1 MRWQN
6 GRSRRPRN
14 LQPDNASKAALLK
27 RTRAQRIP
35 FRPGDRY
42 SNKGRIHSRRPI
54 LASSFFACKTA
65 ADHTFRFA
73 DIHVGQLSR
82 EKTRSDGALRR
93 ARAAMIGKHCSARVP
108 RGWWS
113 LLSCRTGHPFA
124 ASGSV
129 EPSQMIEFVFSAS
142 PETIRNEPLECCS
155 FARSATGGTWQPARS

>member
-42 SNKGRIHSRRPI
+42 SNKGRIHSRRPT

-65 ADHTFRFA
+65 ADHTFRLA
-73 DIHVGQLSR
+73 DNTGTTLAGQPIRSPTR
-82 EKTRSDGALRR
+82 IFPVSYHFIYEKP
-93 ARAAMIGKHCSARVP
+93 K
-108 RGWWS
+108 
-113 LLSCRTGHPFA
+113 
-124 ASGSV
+124 
-129 EPSQMIEFVFSAS
+129 
-142 PETIRNEPLECCS
+142 
-155 FARSATGGTWQPARS
+155 